1 MKNKKPRSST
11 FTIVGAISFFAFIA
25 FIIQIA
31 ILAYDY
37 IISRTDSTGLIAV
50 LILILIIMLSVVAT
64 VIDLIRRKIMVERP
78 VKKIIRAT
86 ERIASGDFKTRLEIS
101 HSYDK
106 YDEYDIIMDNLNIMA
121 EELSKSEV
129 LKTDFISN
137 VSHEIKTPLMIIQSY
152 ATLLQD
158 KSIDEES
165 REKHAKTIA
174 EATKKLSGL
183 ITNILKLNKLENQ
196 IVRPEYEKVNLT
208 ELVSEAVLQY
218 EELIEEKGIILD
230 CDLEDVSIVSCGSY
244 IELILNNLISN
255 AIKFTT
261 SEGEVFVGLKKTENG
276 AEITVRDTGCGIDSE
291 TGKLIFEKFY
301 QGDTSHKSEGNGLGL
316 ALVKRVID
324 ILGGEICVESEKD
337 KGSTFLVRIN
347 NVE

>member
-25 FIIQIA
+25 IIIQIA

-64 VIDLIRRKIMVERP
+64 VMDLIRRKIMVERP
-78 VKKIIRAT
+78 VKRIIRAT

-174 EATKKLSGL
+174 EATKKLSSL

-218 EELIEEKGIILD
+218 EELIEKKEIILD
-230 CDLEDVSIVSCGSY
+230 CDLEDISIVSCGSY
-244 IELILNNLISN
+244 IELLLNNLISN

-261 SEGEVFVGLKKTENG
+261 SGGEVFVGLKKAENG

-337 KGSTFLVRIN
+337 KGSTFLVKIN